1 MYLLAMRIIQ
11 DCRKRNTLKKIKDY
25 YFHKAK
31 SDGYVARSVYKLEE
45 IDKKHSLLNRG
56 DHVLDLGCSPGS
68 WLQYTAEKVGEK
80 GQVLGIDLQGVK
92 LSLPKNVKVLQADIF
107 DMKVQ
112 DLQINGSMIDVILS
126 DMAPKTT
133 GIRDADAR
141 RSFALNQKVL
151 ELSVRLL
158 RSQGALLVKAFQGEP
173 IEQLRREFSNSF
185 AQVKLCKPKSS
196 RSESVEIFLL
206 GLNKK

>member
-1 MYLLAMRIIQ
+1 M
-11 DCRKRNTLKKIKDY
+11 KKIKDY

-80 GQVLGIDLQGVK
+80 GQVLGVDLQGVK
-92 LSLPKNVKVLQADIF
+92 LSFPKNVKVLQADIF

-112 DLQINGSMIDVILS
+112 DLEINGSMIDVILS

-151 ELSVRLL
+151 ELSDSLL
-158 RSQGALLVKAFQGEP
+158 RSQGALLVKAFQGVP

>member
-1 MYLLAMRIIQ
+1 M
-11 DCRKRNTLKKIKDY
+11 KKIKDH

-31 SDGYVARSVYKLEE
+31 RDGYVARSAYKLEE
-45 IDKKHSLLNRG
+45 IDKKHRLLRKG
-56 DHVLDLGCSPGS
+56 DLVLDLGCSPGS
-68 WLQYTAEKVGEK
+68 WLQYAAGKVGEQ
-80 GQVLGIDLQGVK
+80 GQVLGVDLQTVK

-107 DMKVQ
+107 EMTVKDLEMNGDMV
-112 DLQINGSMIDVILS
+112 DVILS

-133 GIRDADAR
+133 GIRDTDAQ
-141 RSFALNQKVL
+141 RSYALNQQVF
-151 ELSVRLL
+151 ELSGDLL
-158 RSQGALLVKAFQGEP
+158 RPHGTLLVKAFQGAP
-173 IEQLRREFSNSF
+173 LEQLRREFSSSF

>member
-1 MYLLAMRIIQ
+1 M
-11 DCRKRNTLKKIKDY
+11 
-25 YFHKAK
+25 
-31 SDGYVARSVYKLEE
+31 GV
-45 IDKKHSLLNRG
+45 
-56 DHVLDLGCSPGS
+56 
-68 WLQYTAEKVGEK
+68 
-80 GQVLGIDLQGVK
+80 DLQGVK

-112 DLQINGSMIDVILS
+112 DLEINGSMIDVILS

-133 GIRDADAR
+133 GIRDVDAR

-151 ELSVRLL
+151 ELSVSLL
-158 RSQGALLVKAFQGEP
+158 RSQGALLVKAFQGRP

-185 AQVKLCKPKSS
+185 AQVKLSKPKSS

>member
-1 MYLLAMRIIQ
+1 
-11 DCRKRNTLKKIKDY
+11 LKKIKDH

-31 SDGYVARSVYKLEE
+31 RDGYVARSAYKLEE
-45 IDKKHSLLNRG
+45 IDKKHRLLRKG
-56 DHVLDLGCSPGS
+56 DLVLDLGCSPGS
-68 WLQYTAEKVGEK
+68 WLQYAAGKVGEQ
-80 GQVLGIDLQGVK
+80 GQVLGVDLQTVK

-107 DMKVQ
+107 EMTVKDFEM
-112 DLQINGSMIDVILS
+112 NGGMVDVVLS

-133 GIRDADAR
+133 GIRDTDAQ
-141 RSFALNQKVL
+141 RSYALNQQVF
-151 ELSVRLL
+151 ELSGDLL
-158 RSQGALLVKAFQGEP
+158 RPHGTLLVKAFQGAP
-173 IEQLRREFSNSF
+173 LEQLRREFSSSF

>member
-1 MYLLAMRIIQ
+1 M
-11 DCRKRNTLKKIKDY
+11 KKIKDH

-31 SDGYVARSVYKLEE
+31 RDGYVARSAYKLEE
-45 IDKKHSLLNRG
+45 IDKKHRLLRKGNL
-56 DHVLDLGCSPGS
+56 VLDLGCSPGS
-68 WLQYTAEKVGEK
+68 WLQYAAGKVGEQ
-80 GQVLGIDLQGVK
+80 GQVLGVDLQTVK

-107 DMKVQ
+107 EMKVK
-112 DLQINGSMIDVILS
+112 DLEMNGGMVDVILS

-133 GIRDADAR
+133 GIRNTDAQ
-141 RSFALNQKVL
+141 RSYALNQQVL
-151 ELSVRLL
+151 ELSGDLL
-158 RSQGALLVKAFQGEP
+158 RPHGTLMVKAFQGAP
-173 IEQLRREFSNSF
+173 LEQLRREFSSSF

>member
-1 MYLLAMRIIQ
+1 M
-11 DCRKRNTLKKIKDY
+11 KKIKDH

-31 SDGYVARSVYKLEE
+31 RDGYVARSAYKLEE
-45 IDKKHSLLNRG
+45 IDKKHRLLRKGNL
-56 DHVLDLGCSPGS
+56 VLDLGCSPGS
-68 WLQYTAEKVGEK
+68 WLQYAAGKVGEQ
-80 GQVLGIDLQGVK
+80 GQVLGVDLQTVK

-107 DMKVQ
+107 EMTVK
-112 DLQINGSMIDVILS
+112 DLEMNGGMVDVILS

-133 GIRDADAR
+133 GIRNTDAQ
-141 RSFALNQKVL
+141 RSYALNQQVL
-151 ELSVRLL
+151 ELSGDLL
-158 RSQGALLVKAFQGEP
+158 RPHGTLMVKAFQGAP
-173 IEQLRREFSNSF
+173 LEQLRREFSSSF